1 MLVPFTGT
9 HCLWH
14 RTCPPSKEKAEFF
27 EVEFVKSNRKMF
39 EPLVITETFDKHI
52 ERMTCAQVWG
62 SHIEL
67 QAAASLF
74 EMPVFISTTG
84 LGSQSEQ
91 GYKWTCYNPFPPEKL
106 MFPPPQERPKTLDLL
121 SHIELCHTGGCH
133 FDCVLNKDL
142 NFSLI
147 QPELHVQH
155 MYLNTV
161 L

>member
-1 MLVPFTGT
+1 ML
-9 HCLWH
+9 
-14 RTCPPSKEKAEFF
+14 PSELKPSSSILSMQLVMSQGKVHAKSSYYKKISWSYYEKPLQKE
-27 EVEFVKSNRKMF
+27 M
-39 EPLVITETFDKHI
+39 TFAKFQNI
-52 ERMTCAQVWG
+52 LSPWG

-106 MFPPPQERPKTLDLL
+106 MFPQERPKTLDLL

-147 QPELHVQH
+147 QPKLHVQH
-155 MYLNTV
+155 IYLNTV